1 MAYMTGPI
9 VGKTVR
15 QLDGYGL
22 RDYVGRATPATD
34 SQTIL
39 RCYWGSVKL
48 SSPFPATILRR
59 HFSH

>member
-1 MAYMTGPI
+1 MVNMTDPI

-22 RDYVGRATPATD
+22 HDYVGRAIPATA

-48 SSPFPATILRR
+48 SSPYPTTILRR
-59 HFSH
+59 HPFH